1 MPRTILFFFS
11 SVLFCWLGQLLL
23 FSSIIS
29 SMRWVQWYLL
39 VSATLRFSASPPGM
53 NPDQQTS
60 GHVVWLHSIEFVYH
74 EGFYVSKWS
83 NRGAKVKLWNPV
95 GNDKINA
102 TNRIGWVIKSNKPEF
117 IRPIQ
122 PFLSCSF
129 NFPFYCPSSSLTETF
144 GNYQINRPGNAE

>member
-1 MPRTILFFFS
+1 MKSAECIINCNNLIQSTRRVRAENNIVF
-11 SVLFCWLGQLLL
+11 LL
-23 FSSIIS
+23 FSALLLAGPTPLVQFHYIQYEVSSVVFIS
-29 SMRWVQWYLL
+29 FGNVTIQR
-39 VSATLRFSASPPGM
+39 SPPGM

-102 TNRIGWVIKSNKPEF
+102 TNRIG
-117 IRPIQ
+117 
-122 PFLSCSF
+122 
-129 NFPFYCPSSSLTETF
+129 
-144 GNYQINRPGNAE
+144 